1 MIQFILV
8 QNRQGITRLSKY
20 YRQYSDDERVKIE
33 DEIHRLETGRDVKF
47 TNFVEFKQFKLVY
60 RRYAG
65 LYFTLCVEQADNEL
79 AMFESIHLLVEVLD
93 QFFGN
98 VCELDL
104 VYNFYKVYMILDE
117 LFLAGEVQETSKR
130 VILERVRKLDMLE

>member
-1 MIQFILV
+1 
-8 QNRQGITRLSKY
+8 
-20 YRQYSDDERVKIE
+20 
-33 DEIHRLETGRDVKF
+33 
-47 TNFVEFKQFKLVY
+47 VY

-65 LYFTLCVEQADNEL
+65 LYFTLCVEQTDNEL

-130 VILERVRKLDMLE
+130 VILERVRKLDQLE

>member
-8 QNRQGITRLSKY
+8 QNRQGVTRLSKY
-20 YRQYSDDERVKIE
+20 YRQYTDDERIKIE

-65 LYFTLCVEQADNEL
+65 LYFTLCVEQTDNEL

-130 VILERVRKLDMLE
+130 VILERVRKLDVLE